1 MSNHPAPKKGIGVY
15 ATLLSGVLALA
26 AGLYFITTEG
36 KFGAMQRNC
45 FSPVIV
51 GLLVAA
57 LVVALALTLIKKHGL
72 ASAAVTT
79 LSGLSILVFAHK
91 CYWYVTDVF
100 VAIDEKGFD
109 PEFLIFAGLALGAFL
124 IGEIAIYLPKQKKV
138 KA

>member
-1 MSNHPAPKKGIGVY
+1 MGIF
-15 ATLLSGVLALA
+15 ASLLSGVLSLA
-26 AGLYFITTEG
+26 AGIYFHFSTG

-45 FSPVIV
+45 YSPLVV
-51 GLLVAA
+51 GLLIAA
-57 LVVALALTLIKKHGL
+57 FVVVIALTLLKKHGL

-79 LSGLSILVFAHK
+79 LSGVSILLFAHK

-109 PEFLIFAGLALGAFL
+109 PKFLIFAGLLLGAFI
-124 IGEIAIYLPKQKKV
+124 IGEIAIYLPKGKKV

>member
-1 MSNHPAPKKGIGVY
+1 MKKFGIGVY

-26 AGLYFITTEG
+26 AGLYFITTDG
-36 KFGAMQRNC
+36 KFGAVQRNT

-51 GLLVAA
+51 GLLAAA
-57 LVVALALTLIKKHGL
+57 LVVAVLLILIRKPGL

-79 LSGLSILVFAHK
+79 LSGVAILVFAHK

-109 PEFLIFAGLALGAFL
+109 PRFLIFAGLALAAFI
-124 IGEIAIYLPKQKKV
+124 IGEIAIYLPKWKKA
-138 KA
+138 KAA